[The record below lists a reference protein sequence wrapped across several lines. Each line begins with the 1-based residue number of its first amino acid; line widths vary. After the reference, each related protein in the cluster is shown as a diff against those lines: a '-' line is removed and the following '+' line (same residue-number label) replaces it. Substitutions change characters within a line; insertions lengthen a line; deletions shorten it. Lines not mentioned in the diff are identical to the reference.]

1 MREHSSLDYS
11 LRNELRI
18 VWQHKFWILSISG
31 LGAVMGLVYVLITPP
46 EYRSVSSFIPPS
58 LSHIKSLNFLKMKYE
73 GFGTADDEDLE
84 RVAAALRSDT
94 AFQHITQKFN
104 LERHYRLEGISNP
117 ERKARRLRNL
127 YDDKITIRISA
138 LSTIEIE
145 VFDENPDTAAA
156 IANEFLAYADQ
167 FVETIAN
174 RRAGIRELEKSINDF
189 EAELRTIQ
197 DSLALLRVKYRLYH
211 LDNMSE
217 AISQRIAASTFNDP
231 GFAKNYD
238 RLVSAEQRMR
248 FYDDILADMWNEL
261 IFRRENL
268 NTYPTLIDIIS
279 RGVPSEI
286 RERPKRSLVVL
297 LCFGVTFILAVFWVA
312 YGGPTPSPFGRS
324 ATRP

>member
-11 LRNELRI
+11 LRNELRT
-18 VWQHKFWILSISG
+18 VWQHKFWILAISS
-31 LGAVMGLVYVLITPP
+31 LGAVVGFIYVLITPP
-46 EYRSVSSFIPPS
+46 EYRSVSAFIPPS

-73 GFGTADDEDLE
+73 VFGTADDEDLE

-94 AFQHITQKFN
+94 AFVYISTKFN
-104 LERHYRLEGISNP
+104 LTRHYGIDGISDP
-117 ERKARRLRNL
+117 ERKSRRLKSL
-127 YDDKITIRISA
+127 YDDKIAVRISS
-138 LSTIEIE
+138 LSTIEVE

-156 IANEFLAYADQ
+156 IANEFVAYADR
-167 FVETIAN
+167 FVESIAN
-174 RRAGIRELEKSINDF
+174 RKAGIRELEKSINDF
-189 EAELRTIQ
+189 EAELRIIQ
-197 DSLALLRVKYRLYH
+197 DSLASLRVKFRLYH

-248 FYDDILADMWNEL
+248 FYDDILADMSNEL

-279 RGVPSEI
+279 RGVPSQI
-286 RERPKRSLVVL
+286 RERPKRSVVVL
-297 LCFGVTFILAVFWVA
+297 LCFGVTLILAVFWVA
-312 YGGPTPSPFGRS
+312 YGGPTPNPFKKKRL
-324 ATRP
+324 